1 MNRYALQLFLI
12 IVMAMMST
20 ASGEEKVKIIV
31 YEEFSKLGDP
41 YADGDDK
48 ADFDLKKI
56 EELIVSDQYLALF
69 FQGVFEEEIKE
80 KGLTHPFIGKPI
92 YLEIQVGDKKNDK
105 LIQLNLGYKG
115 GFYKIVR
122 DPKSGKFLSFHP
134 SNNKF
139 FTLMMQEYLV
149 SRIKGLTK

>member
-92 YLEIQVGDKKNDK
+92 YLEIQVGDKKNASVEDLEELYMLFFLILIPYLFRQEMTVFYIISN
-105 LIQLNLGYKG
+105 LIQVERT
-115 GFYKIVR
+115 I
-122 DPKSGKFLSFHP
+122 
-134 SNNKF
+134 
-139 FTLMMQEYLV
+139 
-149 SRIKGLTK
+149 